1 MIIVCVYC
9 VVTIG
14 DAKKYNFALASNTEE
29 NTFSVQ
35 SSKYI
40 SVPFIIRIGIR
51 KYTEAHKMLKINQD
65 IDYQRGLCVYGS
77 TQENIDKDRSQ
88 IFSTKSLLATAQ
100 TLKTPPGN
108 EHT

>member
-1 MIIVCVYC
+1 MIIFCVYC

-14 DAKKYNFALASNTEE
+14 DAKKYNFALASDTEE

-40 SVPFIIRIGIR
+40 SVPFIIRIGLR

-77 TQENIDKDRSQ
+77 TQENIDKDKLYVD
-88 IFSTKSLLATAQ
+88 ITNLLI
-100 TLKTPPGN
+100 
-108 EHT
+108 